1 MPLSEVDHPTT
12 RSMFR
17 LKPISSKTLKK
28 YLAAT
33 TRAVKKEIAKAIPP
47 IFYVMYDGWT
57 CFSEHYV
64 ALYIVFWKDGQ
75 LLYILLA
82 VAPLGEADLT
92 AASQFAYVRN
102 ILTIFG
108 QSEESLKFLVGGNCA
123 TNQLTATLL
132 GAPLRGERTDG
143 DATDYQEPRRAPA
156 PYKLD
161 VIGCECYAVE
171 LRLHEARAVVRI
183 RDPIKRVDAVY
194 DLASKP
200 AAHTRIAALFESL
213 KTFNSVCKKLQE
225 DSISM
230 IAVRLLFDTMV
241 EIFPVTGDYRRH
253 HRPFSGFS
261 RYGSWV
267 DGLTPEELQALHPF
281 ELEAAASEPTH
292 RRVVRMFGRAH
303 AAMLRTCNCAATI
316 APDSE

>member
-108 QSEESLKFLVGGNCA
+108 QSEESLKFLVAFGGVR
-123 TNQLTATLL
+123 
-132 GAPLRGERTDG
+132 GPGWRGERTDG

-253 HRPFSGFS
+253 HRPFSG
-261 RYGSWV
+261 V
-267 DGLTPEELQALHPF
+267 
-281 ELEAAASEPTH
+281 
-292 RRVVRMFGRAH
+292 
-303 AAMLRTCNCAATI
+303 
-316 APDSE
+316 